1 MPTESRAEQAILS
14 PANLAVLRNTL
25 GSDVTRMQDA
35 LSDRG
40 QNPAVCEQIYA
51 VVQQNQRLLG
61 ILANIE
67 QRFSQDPAHVDPQD
81 RNRYSTI
88 VGYVLR
94 NHPEIEAALQ
104 YEPQHKALF
113 QSVDVGRVNIGSIV
127 EQRATGGHDTLSPQA
142 ATPLSIS
149 CPPKATS
156 ASAQVSRLRGSMEV
170 DHPDTRVPPGDSRPN
185 LQDIADSDL
194 FLAEIMHTTPSIRA
208 SESFLTEPIYDTHG
222 ALIEPNPRHAR
233 QVLYELA
240 KQYREQLLAAKD
252 GKLAALQAENAALKT
267 NLHAALTEITEL
279 KARLSSSAGRLS
291 IQEDFLTAENTA
303 LKETITRKSADAS
316 HLAQE
321 MQALRAEV
329 ADLKCAR
336 ENLTQLTTVL
346 LQERQALQNEVLQGN
361 RPNGD
366 VGREASLER
375 IEAMCRHAAALEQ
388 QIQTQPARTDLCDTF
403 MAKLELTIQTYET
416 MLGRVKQL
424 TGAQLND
431 LSVTLSPHT
440 SMVSILGVP
449 EHGGTS
455 IGRQGRES
463 NTMSAGQPPH
473 QEPER
478 TKSQPRSTRSPTR
491 SKSGTTGRNGRQV
504 NPDVLVYEVVRVLTE
519 LGPRAPALQ
528 RVGPREWIVEKN
540 GIVISVNLNSSGI
553 VVVESEGGVPLVQF
567 LKRMHDVPARLG
579 TPGSRSPRRPRTA
592 SVSARSPSFNALTM
606 FDTARKII
614 DKH

>member
-1 MPTESRAEQAILS
+1 MPVESRAEQAVLS

-35 LSDRG
+35 LNDRG
-40 QNPAVCEQIYA
+40 QNPAVYEQIRA

-61 ILANIE
+61 ILSNIE
-67 QRFSQDPAHVDPQD
+67 QRFAQDPAHVDPQD

-94 NHPEIEAALQ
+94 NHPEIESALQ

-127 EQRATGGHDTLSPQA
+127 EQRATGGPDTLSPQT

-149 CPPKATS
+149 CPPKA
-156 ASAQVSRLRGSMEV
+156 ASAHVSRLRGSMDL
-170 DHPDTRVPPGDSRPN
+170 DHPDTKAPTDLRPN

-267 NLHAALTEITEL
+267 NLHAALTEITDL

-316 HLAQE
+316 QLAQE

-336 ENLTQLTTVL
+336 ENLTQLTSVL
-346 LQERQALQNEVLQGN
+346 LQERQALQNEIIQGS
-361 RPNGD
+361 RANGD
-366 VGREASLER
+366 VSRETSLER

-431 LSVTLSPHT
+431 LSVTLSPHA

-449 EHGGTS
+449 ENGGTT
-455 IGRQGRES
+455 IARQGREPNS
-463 NTMSAGQPPH
+463 LSTGQQSH
-473 QEPER
+473 QDPER

-504 NPDVLVYEVVRVLTE
+504 SPDVLVYEVVRVLTE

-579 TPGSRSPRRPRTA
+579 TPGSRSPRRPRTS
-592 SVSARSPSFNALTM
+592 SVSTRSPGFNALSM
-606 FDTARKII
+606 FDTARKIM